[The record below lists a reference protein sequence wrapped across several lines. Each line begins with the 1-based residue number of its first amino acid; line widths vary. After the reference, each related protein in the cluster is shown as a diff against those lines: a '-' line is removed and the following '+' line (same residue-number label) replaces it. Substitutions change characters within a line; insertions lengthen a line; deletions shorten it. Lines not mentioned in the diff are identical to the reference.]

1 MHSNNLHTCMCVC
14 VFLQVTVVLKDGS
27 KVSLIFGGQQSG
39 DIILIHNRHSRLSM
53 PNPCPSHFGSVIKLI
68 GSCDPIDVTKGNHY
82 ALVSYGED
90 KIFNIWSIEVDKTAH
105 IYLKVNQC
113 VHLERIP
120 GFTCLLGSSL
130 CMAMDNKLVMVPLSE
145 LDDVRSL
152 VPQLLLLSDL
162 PLLTHE
168 KYDDHTATI
177 ISLSC
182 SVELRLFAT
191 SSRDGMV
198 KIWNSTGQLVSELEF
213 GDSLEA
219 VCFSNPRGD
228 LLVGFQKH
236 ICVIKAEDYLTS
248 NYVSGVL
255 CNEVEE
261 TPIAF
266 DSELK
271 FW

>member
-1 MHSNNLHTCMCVC
+1 MCL
-14 VFLQVTVVLKDGS
+14 FLQVTVVLKNGS

-39 DIILIHNRHSRLSM
+39 DIILIHNRQSRLSM
-53 PNPCPSHFGSVIKLI
+53 PNPCPSHFGPVIKLI
-68 GSCDPIDVTKGNHY
+68 GSRDPIRVTEGNHY

-90 KIFNIWSIEVDKTAH
+90 KILNIWSIEVDRTSH

-113 VHLERIP
+113 VYFEP
-120 GFTCLLGSSL
+120 VPTFTCLLGSSL
-130 CMAMDNKLVMVPLSE
+130 CMAIDNKLVMVPLSE
-145 LDDVRSL
+145 LEDSRS
-152 VPQLLLLSDL
+152 VIPQLFFLSDL

-168 KYDDHTATI
+168 KYDDHTAAI

-182 SVELRLFAT
+182 SEELELFAT
-191 SSRDGMV
+191 SSKDGMV

-213 GDSLEA
+213 GESLAA
-219 VCFSNPRGD
+219 VCFSNSRGD
-228 LLVGFQKH
+228 LLVGFQNH

-248 NYVSGVL
+248 NYVSNDVDVVSS
-255 CNEVEE
+255 EVQER
-261 TPIAF
+261 PITF